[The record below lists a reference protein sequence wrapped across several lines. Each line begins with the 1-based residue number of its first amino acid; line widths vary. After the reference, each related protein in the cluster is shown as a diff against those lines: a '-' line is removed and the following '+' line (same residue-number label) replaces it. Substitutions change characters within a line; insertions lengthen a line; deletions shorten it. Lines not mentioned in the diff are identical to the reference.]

1 MPTASAI
8 PESDAGAEKSFP
20 VAHDA
25 WSSSTVGQ
33 MLTKKSMPCR
43 PKLLCVP
50 KTQIRNI
57 GDEGRPELA
66 VMQ

>member
-25 WSSSTVGQ
+25 WSSSTIGQ
-33 MLTKKSMPCR
+33 MLTKNPCLAAQSSCVCR
-43 PKLLCVP
+43 KL
-50 KTQIRNI
+50 KGNI